1 MKSTFQTVPT
11 QRRRLPRLRLHV
23 QWAAQARAIGP
34 RQRGD
39 RVCDHRPVD
48 AARIAR
54 FHRDVP
60 VHACSEHCRAD
71 GIYCSPI
78 PSGRCPPVINDPS
91 TSNSNNLGSI
101 WNAATLLAAP
111 NDLKANGGVI
121 LTSICDTGN
130 NCGTTPATCVVA
142 MIPPS
147 KGVPQIAWTR
157 NASWMT
163 KSSSPTRITSANP
176 LPKGWPFYAGDSA
189 TAVEVFYTYTPFA
202 MTAPFWTSAPGT
214 QTIYKV
220 VYVRQRSGLPL
231 TLTPA
236 S

>member
-1 MKSTFQTVPT
+1 MKSAFQTVPT
-11 QRRRLPRLRLHV
+11 QRRRLSRPHLCTGLRRLVRSDRGSVAIEFVIIVPLMLLV
-23 QWAAQARAIGP
+23 LLGFTEMYLYMRAVSIVERAAFT
-34 RQRGD
+34 
-39 RVCDHRPVD
+39 V
-48 AARIAR
+48 
-54 FHRDVP
+54 
-60 VHACSEHCRAD
+60 AD
-71 GIYCSPI
+71 SVGQMSA
-78 PSGRCPPVINDPS
+78 VIDDPS

-121 LTSICDTGN
+121 LTSICNTGN
-130 NCGTTPATCVVA
+130 NCGTTPATCGVA

-176 LPKGWPFYAGDSA
+176 LPKGWPFYACDSA
-189 TAVEVFYTYTPFA
+189 TAVEVFYTYTPFS

-214 QTIYKV
+214 QIIYKV